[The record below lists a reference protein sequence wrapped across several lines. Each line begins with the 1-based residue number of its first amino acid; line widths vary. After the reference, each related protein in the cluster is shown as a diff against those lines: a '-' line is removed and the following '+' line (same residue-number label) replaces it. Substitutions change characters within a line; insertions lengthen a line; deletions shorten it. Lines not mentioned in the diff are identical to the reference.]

1 MNEASLKPSVAVHD
15 ARSNCVGFVVVT
27 SAARTEADGTKL
39 IAAVANFSASR
50 RTSCVAIAVSGLA
63 SSIGSGHRRYA
74 LCIKHVGEKAT
85 VFNIMEMTCFMLT
98 SWAYLL
104 TVKQDTVK
112 TSNRILDTL
121 WEALVVGMKFI
132 VGKQLPRKIARLR
145 APNAVRL
152 TS

>member
-85 VFNIMEMTCFMLT
+85 VFNIKEMTCFMT
-98 SWAYLL
+98 SF
-104 TVKQDTVK
+104 
-112 TSNRILDTL
+112 
-121 WEALVVGMKFI
+121 VGNQQ
-132 VGKQLPRKIARLR
+132 G
-145 APNAVRL
+145 
-152 TS
+152 